1 MKIYGLSGKSGT
13 GKSYNAGELC
23 YRMNIPAIIDDGLFI
38 YGTSIAA
45 GVSAKKQETRIGAVK
60 TALFMDNDHC
70 AQVRAAIRRAKPS
83 GASKLHWYD
92 LDPKRQAA
100 SLEVVS
106 SVPQQTTIVAALPL
120 EGTKPERARRKA
132 LEEIVRRLIDMGVRK
147 LVLESRNDTHDKRDR
162 ELLVSMRRRGEALDF
177 DLEHVPGKDEPL
189 LWVPDQI
196 LGAYGEVITKGAS
209 RKWEDSWRRVERTL
223 DVREVPTR

>member
-1 MKIYGLSGKSGT
+1 MQAPVAPSHRDHICRGSGPGSR
-13 GKSYNAGELC
+13 APQGE
-23 YRMNIPAIIDDGLFI
+23 AIQCQQASLVRPRPK
-38 YGTSIAA
+38 AA
-45 GVSAKKQETRIGAVK
+45 G
-60 TALFMDNDHC
+60 
-70 AQVRAAIRRAKPS
+70 
-83 GASKLHWYD
+83 
-92 LDPKRQAA
+92 DP
-100 SLEVVS
+100 LEVVS

-120 EGTKPERARRKA
+120 EGTKTERARRKA
-132 LEEIVRRLIDMGVRK
+132 LEEIVRRLIDMSVCK

-162 ELLVSMRRRGEALDF
+162 ELLVSMRRKGEALNF

>member
-1 MKIYGLSGKSGT
+1 MKLGIVAYGDESIQRACEPSRYLLAATIYAEGT
-13 GKSYNAGELC
+13 DPS
-23 YRMNIPAIIDDGLFI
+23 F
-38 YGTSIAA
+38 
-45 GVSAKKQETRIGAVK
+45 
-60 TALFMDNDHC
+60 AL
-70 AQVRAAIRRAKPS
+70 RRAKPS

>member
-1 MKIYGLSGKSGT
+1 MKLGIVAYGDESIQRACEPSRYLLAATIYAEGT
-13 GKSYNAGELC
+13 DPS
-23 YRMNIPAIIDDGLFI
+23 F
-38 YGTSIAA
+38 
-45 GVSAKKQETRIGAVK
+45 
-60 TALFMDNDHC
+60 AL
-70 AQVRAAIRRAKPS
+70 RRAKPS

-189 LWVPDQI
+189 LWSPTRFSAHTERRSRRVPAESGRI
-196 LGAYGEVITKGAS
+196 LGGGLSGPSTCARCPRDSARAGAHDTQDCRLS
-209 RKWEDSWRRVERTL
+209 L
-223 DVREVPTR
+223 PFPLGGGF